1 MSTRNQRITATAWT
15 YAAAGLAVSTNA
27 AQSAVVDYH
36 RAEDHNTGI
45 HVLQDL
51 HEYLAS
57 DRLVGKYLYLK
68 FVEQP
73 LVLSLLNEMDA
84 VGEHWHDLQQGGRR
98 EDFDRMHD
106 MRSDHFI

>member
-27 AQSAVVDYH
+27 AQGAVVDYH

-68 FVEQP
+68 FMPPQKNSWATFGTGSAP
-73 LVLSLLNEMDA
+73 SA
-84 VGEHWHDLQQGGRR
+84 
-98 EDFDRMHD
+98 
-106 MRSDHFI
+106 